1 MLQILQNS
9 YIRKSDIDD
18 TDLEKNE
25 RIFFTKIAFEDGI
38 STKGLQDWA
47 KKEELLSPRRT
58 ISLLQDMKKK
68 GMIKQAKIKGYKKR
82 WIINEEKTGDFVD
95 LWVTLDYTTKKE
107 RVQFTQAELTKAI
120 KFSIKDYEKRITN
133 KKSDINQKFPFGDII
148 YIVHALSLIARLTLA
163 INSGYFINAKVKTT
177 HAQENI
183 KLLEKF
189 LQKLCYNM
197 AKKDEKSY
205 GMLIALIYDYFGEL
219 NPFENLHTFEEI
231 PIPAKKQ
238 IPIRL
243 KKQLPS

>member
-1 MLQILQNS
+1 L

-47 KKEELLSPRRT
+47 EKGELLSPRRT

-82 WIINEEKTGDFVD
+82 WIINEEKIGDFVD
-95 LWVTLDYTTKKE
+95 IWATLVKNTKKE
-107 RVQFTQAELTKAI
+107 RVQFTQTELTKSI
-120 KFSIKDYEKRITN
+120 KFMIKDYEKRIAN
-133 KKSDINQKFPFGDII
+133 KKSDLNQKFPFGDII
-148 YIVHALSLIARLTLA
+148 YIVNVLSWIARLSLA
-163 INSGYFINAKVKTT
+163 INSGFFINARAKTT
-177 HAQENI
+177 LAQENI
-183 KLLEKF
+183 KLLEGF
-189 LQKLCYNM
+189 LRKLCRNM
-197 AKKDEKSY
+197 VEKDTESY
-205 GMLIALIYDYFGEL
+205 GVLMALIYNYFEEL
-219 NPFENLHTFEEI
+219 NPFEDVDTFKHI

-243 KKQLPS
+243 KKQSTSRF